1 MSFTILQDDGTEM
14 LTLCP
19 VEFRRV
25 YGLTLEENA
34 TEKKIQY
41 SHSDC
46 VCSLENGKRVHV
58 EIVQGLLTDGQ
69 YTVKTSPTDLTFSF
83 QLIKGMES
91 ISKLKKIIF
100 MAFPDLLT
108 VDVYLNSNLHTIS

>member
-1 MSFTILQDDGTEM
+1 MSFTILQDDGTE
-14 LTLCP
+14 LLKLCP

-25 YGLTLEENA
+25 YGLSLEENA
-34 TEKKIQY
+34 TEKRIQY

-46 VCSLENGKRVHV
+46 VCSLENGERVHV
-58 EIVQGLLTDGQ
+58 ELVQGLLTDGQ

-83 QLIKGMES
+83 QLVGAES

-100 MAFPDLLT
+100 MAFPDLPT
-108 VDVYLNSNLHTIS
+108 VDVYLNSTLHTIS